1 MRNTRKHVFFFQKT
15 LLKKL
20 IYEGYVHVPTK
31 ILFESQL
38 LGAESCF
45 LRKIKN
51 CCQRDIAPTE
61 NSKKR
66 KKQEVVIFSSLVLRP
81 KMRENP
87 RRNRFFVFVCF
98 FDLRATSSGSNTF
111 FTQKNM
117 VSPRVFTRRTYRGVL
132 FSCHIFANIIYDHNL
147 LTIFE
152 IAEKRIYAHKQ

>member
-1 MRNTRKHVFFFQKT
+1 MRIHIWVRNTRKHVFFFQKT

-117 VSPRVFTRRTYRGVL
+117 VSPRVFTRRTYRGGVL
-132 FSCHIFANIIYDHNL
+132 FSCHMRIHEL
-147 LTIFE
+147 LQYNSFL
-152 IAEKRIYAHKQ
+152 AGVP